1 MGSRE
6 GGAGGKM
13 GFGSVGASRIR
24 TLRGCQ
30 GRWVCLDGEERGR
43 GGCVDGRLVGV
54 VFFGVGASWTRTST
68 RDSGSWILVEGGGRV
83 MRMGC

>member
-1 MGSRE
+1 MWGKAMWGTAGGYVGSRE

-43 GGCVDGRLVGV
+43 FVGG
-54 VFFGVGASWTRTST
+54 
-68 RDSGSWILVEGGGRV
+68 EGE
-83 MRMGC
+83 